1 MVKVPEEIKEM
12 LEKQAIGRKVPISTC
27 SEDVPNVIYVGFI
40 KMHGDEE
47 VLIGD
52 NFLNK
57 TRKNLEKNPRLAFV
71 LYDPEKKK
79 SYQLKGGVK
88 INEEGKIYEEAKK
101 EFIESRM
108 KKSDKYPTEAAFL
121 EKYPIKSVVLVKIEE
136 IYDSIGKVGAGKR
149 IL

>member
-57 TRKNLEKNPRLAFV
+57 TRENLEKNPRLSMI
-71 LYDPEKKK
+71 LYDPGIKK
-79 SYQLKGGVK
+79 SYQLKGSTE
-88 INEEGKIYEEAKK
+88 IYTEGKIYEEAKK

-108 KKSDKYPTEAAFL
+108 KRSDKYPTEAAVL

-136 IYDSIGKVGAGKR
+136 IYDSMGKVGAGKR